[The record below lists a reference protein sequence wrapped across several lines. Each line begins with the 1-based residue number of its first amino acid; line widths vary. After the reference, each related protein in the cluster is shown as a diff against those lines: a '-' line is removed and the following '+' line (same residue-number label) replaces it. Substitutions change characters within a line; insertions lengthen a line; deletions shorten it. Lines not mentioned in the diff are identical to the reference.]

1 MGGHNAGEK
10 NEKYQKKT
18 HVMAHSADLAK
29 CQFALFWSRVGNQFS
44 LLVLAKFFFFYFWLK
59 HKRTSETLHTFQ
71 GRKGWKIQW
80 DTNGFYTL
88 L

>member
-1 MGGHNAGEK
+1 MGGHNAGK
-10 NEKYQKKT
+10 KYQKKT
-18 HVMAHSADLAK
+18 HVMAHSADLAE

-44 LLVLAKFFFFYFWLK
+44 LLVLAKFFFYFWLK

-71 GRKGWKIQW
+71 GRKGWKIQY

>member
-44 LLVLAKFFFFYFWLK
+44 LLVLAKFFFFIF
-59 HKRTSETLHTFQ
+59 
-71 GRKGWKIQW
+71 G
-80 DTNGFYTL
+80 
-88 L
+88 

>member
-44 LLVLAKFFFFYFWLK
+44 LLVLAKFCFLFLAKTQKDIRDFAYF
-59 HKRTSETLHTFQ
+59 SGSQ
-71 GRKGWKIQW
+71 GVENSMG
-80 DTNGFYTL
+80 Y
-88 L
+88 